1 MDVRKSFT
9 DAGYLAVGLGV
20 MGFQRA
26 QVRRRQLQEHVQ
38 SAGSCVATKAG
49 ELQDRVGAHG
59 RNLDSKARE
68 ARGVA
73 EGTVNQTVSRVQER
87 CVRTTSMAPSRRA
100 TGAAAPRA
108 GLRCVRTSMA
118 PSLRATRAAAP
129 RTGLRCVRTSGD

>member
-9 DAGYLAVGLGV
+9 DAGYIAVGLGV

-38 SAGSCVATKAG
+38 GAGSCVANRAH
-49 ELQDRVGAHG
+49 EVQDRVGTHG

-73 EGTVNQTVSRVQER
+73 EGTVNQTVSRVQDLASEVTTRVEPVIVQVQATAAELPER
-87 CVRTTSMAPSRRA
+87 LAQAIEPVAARVRERFTS
-100 TGAAAPRA
+100 AA
-108 GLRCVRTSMA
+108 
-118 PSLRATRAAAP
+118 
-129 RTGLRCVRTSGD
+129 